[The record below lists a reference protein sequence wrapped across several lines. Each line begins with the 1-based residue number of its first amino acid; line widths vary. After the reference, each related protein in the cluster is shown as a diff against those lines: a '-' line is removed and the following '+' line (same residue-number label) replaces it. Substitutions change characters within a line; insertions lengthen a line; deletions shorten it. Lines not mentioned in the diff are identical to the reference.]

1 MARLKQGIDKLSE
14 ERLNLEAKHH
24 DNDDIDNFT
33 TTAKERRLFKDPYY
47 ARQEAQGQG
56 PWRSAWAEDLV
67 HKNVLKTCE

>member
-56 PWRSAWAEDLV
+56 P
-67 HKNVLKTCE
+67 